1 MIRAIPSNRLLA
13 IYLILSG
20 ITYIGLLTNNLFG
33 MYFGLALFVV
43 FTSYVLSWYSL
54 AMITALYSR
63 LTFQQVSVGLT
74 VGSSVIINARIL
86 SKIPI
91 RWEATLNLVH
101 SPHIQSDMLR
111 VRINDEFTIKLT
123 GRWIGGARI
132 IGGIME
138 LRDSLGLLSIQ
149 RLLTCNGIDIIV
161 MPRQSIG
168 TVGRVGVGGYTERGL
183 SMEGRLGD
191 FKLLSIYDYERPASS
206 IHWLTSARVSELMMI
221 NRSDYGSCPVFILN
235 VSSRMLMPR
244 NGERPIDE
252 ALQVISDSSQYCGEV
267 RVVLIRRDYVRER
280 VVSRGDIPYLERE
293 VRMSILR
300 GLGEGGMLINLP
312 TYFRKYLGKD
322 ELINIAYIRAPMDDE
337 PSINDVNELINA
349 IGSNRVVLL
358 GLKVGNG

>member
-1 MIRAIPSNRLLA
+1 MIRAIPSNRLLV

-33 MYFGLALFVV
+33 MYFGLSLFVV

-74 VGSSVIINARIL
+74 VGSSVIINARIS
-86 SKIPI
+86 SKIPM

-101 SPHIQSDMLR
+101 SPHIQSDTLR

-123 GRWIGGARI
+123 GKWIGDARI

-168 TVGRVGVGGYTERGL
+168 TVGRVGIGGYTERGL

-191 FKLLSIYDYERPASS
+191 FKSLSIYDYERPASS

-221 NRSDYGSCPVFILN
+221 NRSDYGSCPIFILN
-235 VSSRMLMPR
+235 VSSRMLMPL
-244 NGERPIDE
+244 NGERLIDE

-300 GLGEGGMLINLP
+300 GLGEDVMSINLP

-358 GLKVGNG
+358 GLKVGSG